1 MDDKVI
7 AITFLQNIFDQ
18 IVEILIMEEDTYI
31 QNYKV
36 LTNGLQMVNKIFYN
50 MYTSFMSKSWLT
62 CCQNV
67 KSQTFLDW

>member
-50 MYTSFMSKSWLT
+50 MYTSFMSKS
-62 CCQNV
+62 
-67 KSQTFLDW
+67 